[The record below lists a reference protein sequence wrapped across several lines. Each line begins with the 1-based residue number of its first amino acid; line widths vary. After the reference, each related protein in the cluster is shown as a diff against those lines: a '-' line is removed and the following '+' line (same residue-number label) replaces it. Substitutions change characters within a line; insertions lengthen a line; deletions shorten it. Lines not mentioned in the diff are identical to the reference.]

1 MAPERWLC
9 YSAMPTDPRFPHT
22 MQTPADLS
30 TSNCNVGQELGRAM
44 TDPLNPGNGSAPDT
58 QTPVR
63 ILILADKPQ
72 DADLMVRELHKT
84 EIAPEIRI
92 VGGRAEYIDS
102 LEDFAPDLILADCSL
117 PQFSAS
123 EALQIRNQYTAQ
135 TPFIIFSEITEEEQA
150 VACMKLGATDY
161 LLKDRLARLA
171 PAVNLALEKKRLVDD
186 SHRSIQ
192 KLQASENKYR
202 SIIDNIGLGVAL
214 ISPEMKI
221 LEMNP
226 QMRRWFPL
234 AHPHEQP
241 VCYEIFCDPPGK
253 DVCDHCP
260 THGTLRDGRVHELIR
275 TTRVAGSER
284 KFRIVT
290 SPIRNTQGWVMG
302 AIEIMEDITERQRLE
317 MQLRQAQKMEAIG
330 TLAGGIAHD
339 FNNILSAI
347 IGFSE
352 LCLDE
357 ADPGGTLEENLR
369 EVLHASH
376 RARDLVRQILAFSRQ
391 GETDRKPLQSGLVIK
406 EALKLLRSTLPST
419 IEIDIQINSHSL
431 IMGDPTQI
439 HQIIMNLGANAAD
452 AMETNGG
459 VLAVSLT
466 DMVMDDPAAWDVHL
480 APGTYQRLSVADTGD
495 GIAPEQLDAIFE
507 PYFSTKPEGK
517 GTGLGLSVVHGIVHS
532 LEGGIRVRSAPGR
545 GTTFDIFVP
554 VMEFQ
559 APEQRQNDKFLKGGR
574 ENVLFVDDEPQIA
587 GMAKRHLEK
596 LGYGVEIRTDSREAL
611 ELFKKRHAEFDL
623 VITDMTMP
631 YMSGDRLAKELLKIA
646 PRVPII
652 LCTGFSTRV
661 SEQCITQL
669 GIKAVAMKP
678 LVRDE
683 LARLVR
689 KVLDAPDE

>member
-1 MAPERWLC
+1 
-9 YSAMPTDPRFPHT
+9 
-22 MQTPADLS
+22 
-30 TSNCNVGQELGRAM
+30 
-44 TDPLNPGNGSAPDT
+44 
-58 QTPVR
+58 
-63 ILILADKPQ
+63 
-72 DADLMVRELHKT
+72 
-84 EIAPEIRI
+84 
-92 VGGRAEYIDS
+92 
-102 LEDFAPDLILADCSL
+102 
-117 PQFSAS
+117 
-123 EALQIRNQYTAQ
+123 
-135 TPFIIFSEITEEEQA
+135 
-150 VACMKLGATDY
+150 
-161 LLKDRLARLA
+161 
-171 PAVNLALEKKRLVDD
+171 
-186 SHRSIQ
+186 
-192 KLQASENKYR
+192 
-202 SIIDNIGLGVAL
+202 
-214 ISPEMKI
+214 
-221 LEMNP
+221 
-226 QMRRWFPL
+226 
-234 AHPHEQP
+234 
-241 VCYEIFCDPPGK
+241 
-253 DVCDHCP
+253 
-260 THGTLRDGRVHELIR
+260 
-275 TTRVAGSER
+275 
-284 KFRIVT
+284 
-290 SPIRNTQGWVMG
+290 MG

-661 SEQCITQL
+661 SEQRIAQL